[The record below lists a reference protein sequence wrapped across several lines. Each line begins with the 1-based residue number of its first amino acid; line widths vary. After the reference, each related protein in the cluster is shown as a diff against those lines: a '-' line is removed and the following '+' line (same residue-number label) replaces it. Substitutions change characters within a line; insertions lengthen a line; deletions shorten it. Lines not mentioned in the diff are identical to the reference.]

1 MSSRLAQL
9 AARLDALSRN
19 HGPVDNSLRIARWG
33 YGLAIPLPEAVV
45 EALALR
51 EGDVIEVR
59 MPDQRSLNITV
70 RGKDEDARAG
80 QPA

>member
-45 EALALR
+45 EALALH

-59 MPDQRSLNITV
+59 MPDQRSLSITV
-70 RGKDEDARAG
+70 RGKDEHARTT